1 MDKDQIAEMIR
12 KRLNLEDQE
21 WSIIQ
26 ENPKFQQLF
35 QNAIEAAK
43 YRLWLLRLLNLKAV
57 IQGMLLARSLSSTTQ
72 VTCSPK
78 KILIECAPF

>member
-21 WSIIQ
+21 WSII
-26 ENPKFQQLF
+26 
-35 QNAIEAAK
+35 AK
-43 YRLWLLRLLNLKAV
+43 NRSFSDCFEMLLRHPNTDWLLRLLNLEAV
-57 IQGMLLARSLSSTTQ
+57 IQGMLLARNLFSTTQ